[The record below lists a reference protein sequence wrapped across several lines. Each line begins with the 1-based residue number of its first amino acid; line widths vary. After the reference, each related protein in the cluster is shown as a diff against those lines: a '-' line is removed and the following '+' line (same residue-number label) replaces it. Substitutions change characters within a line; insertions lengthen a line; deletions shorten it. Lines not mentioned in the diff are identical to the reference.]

1 MSELTRSQK
10 ARVAIRSF
18 KTGVDVIGLRGYYR
32 PKDLLGQALAD
43 SLRDEVNPLGI
54 RVLSVYPGRTA
65 TPMQESIF
73 EGEGR
78 AWTPERLLQPEDVSV
93 EQV

>member
-18 KTGVDVIGLRGYYR
+18 KTGVDAIGLRGYYR

-43 SLRDEVNPLGI
+43 SLRTLRPRDI
-54 RVLSVYPGRTA
+54 RVHERPPG
-65 TPMQESIF
+65 
-73 EGEGR
+73 GR
-78 AWTPERLLQPEDVSV
+78 AQGVGVRH
-93 EQV
+93 